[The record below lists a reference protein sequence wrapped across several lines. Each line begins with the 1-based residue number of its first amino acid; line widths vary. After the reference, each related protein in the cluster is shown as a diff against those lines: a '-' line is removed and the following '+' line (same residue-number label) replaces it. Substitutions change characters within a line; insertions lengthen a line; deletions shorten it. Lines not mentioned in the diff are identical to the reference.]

1 MDVIDV
7 MTFDDEGKITSMRAY
22 WNPADMRPTR

>member
-7 MTFDDEGKITSMRAY
+7 MTFDEDAKITSMRAY
-22 WNPADMRPTR
+22 WGPSNIVTP